1 MKGNII
7 YKKTIPARSPEY
19 AEFPKSLHPDIQD
32 FLSGQNIK
40 SLYTHQAEAFSHAM
54 TGENIVITTPTA
66 SGKSLCFYLPV
77 VQEILKDPVTR
88 AIFIYPT
95 KALAAD
101 QYRALI
107 PWMEALGEHRLSV
120 GVYDGDTL
128 MRHRPTLESDY
139 TCAYLRFNVPAGEKL
154 TVRTASSFT
163 ANMDSTLFFPI

>member
-54 TGENIVITTPTA
+54 AGENIVITTPTA

-107 PWMEALGEHRLSV
+107 PWMEALGEQAYMTEIHRLLSEK
-120 GVYDGDTL
+120 GSG
-128 MRHRPTLESDY
+128 
-139 TCAYLRFNVPAGEKL
+139 NVPI
-154 TVRTASSFT
+154 SS
-163 ANMDSTLFFPI
+163 LPIRIC